1 MKSQTFI
8 PLLAGLVLL
17 GACKGKDSYK
27 SADTVGIAT
36 DSSKVVTVKSDTA
49 QTGQK
54 LVKNANIRFKVKN
67 VLQTSDQINSLATN
81 LNGMVV
87 HHTINST
94 AAETADIKKSNDSV
108 LRVTVINTT
117 AEMTVKVP
125 SSNMESF
132 MLQVSKM
139 GLYINNSHMDVTDKT
154 LEYQS
159 TNLKL
164 KNQAEYVNQQ
174 KHAAENKKT
183 PDEMLIFKNS
193 MVDQQ
198 IRNHIIDDSVR
209 FSTVTLSFYDSNV
222 INRETI
228 ANDDLSDYNP
238 PFFSRAGASIEYG
251 WNVVETIFVYL
262 LNVWFLIPIGAATW
276 VLIKYLKKKKPAVL
290 VNN

>member
-108 LRVTVINTT
+108 LRVTVI
-117 AEMTVKVP
+117 
-125 SSNMESF
+125 
-132 MLQVSKM
+132 
-139 GLYINNSHMDVTDKT
+139 
-154 LEYQS
+154 
-159 TNLKL
+159 
-164 KNQAEYVNQQ
+164 
-174 KHAAENKKT
+174 
-183 PDEMLIFKNS
+183 
-193 MVDQQ
+193 
-198 IRNHIIDDSVR
+198 
-209 FSTVTLSFYDSNV
+209 
-222 INRETI
+222 
-228 ANDDLSDYNP
+228 
-238 PFFSRAGASIEYG
+238 
-251 WNVVETIFVYL
+251 
-262 LNVWFLIPIGAATW
+262 
-276 VLIKYLKKKKPAVL
+276 
-290 VNN
+290 